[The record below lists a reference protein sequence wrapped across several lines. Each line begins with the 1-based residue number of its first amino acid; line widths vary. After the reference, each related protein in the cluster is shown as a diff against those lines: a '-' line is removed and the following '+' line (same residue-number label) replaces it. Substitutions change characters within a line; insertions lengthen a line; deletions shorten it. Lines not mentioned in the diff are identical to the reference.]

1 MSYYPRQ
8 NEARAIKDAQIA
20 QVESQANLPAEVRKV
35 QVDSLEHA
43 FATFHQEQ
51 SIIGHIGHWS
61 EPIIRPLGFD
71 WKMGVSIV
79 SGLMAK
85 EVVVST
91 MGVIYT
97 GTNSD
102 DEEAVANLSARM
114 LQERRP
120 DGSPS
125 FTPLIGFCFMLFVLL
140 YFPCIATLIAIGRE
154 SGHWKWGVFAALY
167 SCGVAWLVC
176 FLVYQGSLLLH

>member
-8 NEARAIKDAQIA
+8 NEVRQVKDKEIAALQQSTLPNEIKQARI
-20 QVESQANLPAEVRKV
+20 
-35 QVDSLEHA
+35 DSLEHS

-51 SIIGHIGHWS
+51 SIIGHIGHLS
-61 EPIIRPLGFD
+61 EPVIRPLGFD

-97 GTNSD
+97 GNGENG
-102 DEEAVANLSARM
+102 DEALSHLSSRM
-114 LQERRP
+114 KQEVRS

-125 FTPLIGFCFMLFVLL
+125 FTPIIAYTFMLFVLL

-154 SGHWKWGVFAALY
+154 AGHWKWGLFAALY
-167 SCGVAWLVC
+167 SCAVAWLLCFIVYRASY
-176 FLVYQGSLLLH
+176 FLV